1 MTMIPK
7 HTVNVV
13 RSSKKD
19 HTMKH
24 FVQNILYIFYIYYAY
39 ILYFQVSFYVS
50 DNSLHIFPIF
60 LAKYREMKLGSR
72 LLHSTVHVLNVDK
85 KEPH

>member
-24 FVQNILYIFYIYYAY
+24 FVPTLILPIYC
-39 ILYFQVSFYVS
+39 IGKIQFSFYVS

-60 LAKYREMKLGSR
+60 LAKYREMKLASR

-85 KEPH
+85 KEQH

>member
-1 MTMIPK
+1 
-7 HTVNVV
+7 
-13 RSSKKD
+13 
-19 HTMKH
+19 MKH
-24 FVQNILYIFYIYYAY
+24 FVPTLILPVYCISK
-39 ILYFQVSFYVS
+39 LVSVS

-85 KEPH
+85 KEQH